1 MGAAQVQRLATHP
14 VGKKTEVANLYEA
27 WRQHVEQESA
37 YELGRLES
45 HDAAAVVV
53 PGVAP
58 PEADLTVLEA
68 EKSSVGDGDPVGV
81 AGQVFQH
88 VLRPTE
94 WRLGVDHPLYAPQA

>member
-1 MGAAQVQRLATHP
+1 M
-14 VGKKTEVANLYEA
+14 
-27 WRQHVEQESA
+27 EQESA
-37 YELGRLES
+37 DELGLLKS

-58 PEADLTVLEA
+58 AEADLTVLQA
-68 EKSSVGDGDPVGV
+68 EKSSVGDGDPVRV

-94 WRLGVDHPLYAPQA
+94 WRLGVHHPLYAPQACKQGVKGVRRG